1 MSRNDQNFMV
11 QKIPSQYMDQQMPQ
25 LDKLRGLKKELEKI
39 APEILRLTD
48 KLMK

>member
-25 LDKLRGLKKELEKI
+25 LDDQKELE
-39 APEILRLTD
+39 
-48 KLMK
+48 